1 MTKRNDDQ
9 GKEDSTPVGLDRRQF
24 GKALAAGVG
33 GLTLVT
39 AAGAQAPRPAAS
51 PARRLAD
58 GNWDVVIVGAGLSGL
73 IAARE
78 LKRAGRKV
86 LVLEAND
93 RIGGRMYGEK
103 TDVGKGGYLDL
114 GGQWVGRTQY
124 DMKALVAELGI
135 TPFLS
140 YESGRSI
147 QLQVIPGGEL
157 RSAFDGD
164 VASLLEGRCGPP
176 DEKTFPPDANCYPLF
191 PPPPPDCKPDS
202 QEKTVWGNLLKISQT
217 VHPDRPWM
225 TPDAKKWDGMTFQQ
239 WLDLP
244 EQNLPGY
251 RPWLPTMQA
260 RIGGSGGFEPSE
272 VSLLHMAWTQR
283 VGPQAETPEKWLL
296 CGGAGQIP
304 EKLKAQLDPD
314 SVMTGIEVTGIEQ
327 LSGGGVTVT
336 VSVVNA
342 RGEPIAIK
350 GVKAVI
356 VAIPPQL
363 RKKIKF
369 KGLPADV
376 LQKYIDFSE
385 GSPMGSMAKV
395 HAVYETAFW
404 RKDCL
409 SGSGA
414 GNLLTCE
421 FVADSSAPDESPGI
435 LTSFIAARRNQELTD
450 LYPPDKYSED
460 EIREKIKPLVLDDF
474 VRFFGHEKQIRNP
487 QQFVYYNW
495 NTKPWTGGAFTTHL
509 GTNVWTTSAD
519 VGWREPVG
527 DIFWAGTETS
537 DRWPGYF
544 DGAIRAGKA
553 AALRVLS
560 KWYWTREEKK
570 SCPQPKAQARG

>member
-1 MTKRNDDQ
+1 MTKRKDD
-9 GKEDSTPVGLDRRQF
+9 GGLDRRQF
-24 GKALAAGVG
+24 GKVLAAGVG
-33 GLTLVT
+33 GLTLVSP
-39 AAGAQAPRPAAS
+39 AGAQETRRAAPAAS
-51 PARRLAD
+51 SKV
-58 GNWDVVIVGAGLSGL
+58 DVIVVGAGLSGL

-78 LKRAGRKV
+78 LQRAGRRV
-86 LVLEAND
+86 LVLEANN
-93 RIGGRMYGEK
+93 RIGGRMYGEP
-103 TDVGKGGYLDL
+103 TNVGAGGYLDL

-147 QLQVIPGGEL
+147 QLQIVPGAEE
-157 RSAFDGD
+157 RTAFDGD

-176 DEKTFPPDANCYPLF
+176 DPKTFPPDANCYPKN
-191 PPPPPDCKPDS
+191 PPPPPDCHWDS
-202 QEKTVWGNLLKISQT
+202 QENTVWGNLLKISQT
-217 VHPDRPWM
+217 VQADRPWD

-239 WLDLP
+239 WLDAP
-244 EQNLPGY
+244 EQKLPGY
-251 RPWLPTMQA
+251 LPWLPTMQS
-260 RIGGSGGFEPSE
+260 RIGGSGGFEPGE

-304 EKLKAQLDPD
+304 ARLEAQLD
-314 SVMTGIEVTGIEQ
+314 TGTVQKGIAVTGIEQ
-327 LSGGGVTVT
+327 VPSGGVIVTA
-336 VSVVNA
+336 SVVEA
-342 RGEPIAIK
+342 RGEPLTFRAS
-350 GVKAVI
+350 AVI
-356 VAIPPQL
+356 VAIPPHL
-363 RKKIKF
+363 RKKINF
-369 KGLPADV
+369 KNLPAEA
-376 LQKYIDFSE
+376 LKKYTDFSE

-395 HAVYETAFW
+395 HAVYDTAFW

-421 FVADSSAPDESPGI
+421 FVADSSSPGESPGI
-435 LTSFIAARRNQELTD
+435 LTSFIAAKRNQELTA
-450 LYPPDKYSED
+450 LYPPDKYSEE
-460 EIREKIKPLVLDDF
+460 EIQEKIKPLVLDDF
-474 VRFFGHEKQIRNP
+474 VRYFGHETRIRNP
-487 QQFVYYNW
+487 KQFKYYNW

-560 KWYWTREEKK
+560 KWYWTAEEAKT
-570 SCPQPKAQARG
+570 CAPQPAAQARG